1 MVNVLDGLKPGHAP
15 TMDMMSLNYIE
26 AHEIK
31 LIMGLARVVKP
42 DDGFHCPTL
51 SEVIV
56 KWRKGAVHLLK
67 LVIVLEPV
75 V

>member
-1 MVNVLDGLKPGHAP
+1 
-15 TMDMMSLNYIE
+15 
-26 AHEIK
+26 
-31 LIMGLARVVKP
+31 MGLARVIKP

-51 SEVIV
+51 GEVIV